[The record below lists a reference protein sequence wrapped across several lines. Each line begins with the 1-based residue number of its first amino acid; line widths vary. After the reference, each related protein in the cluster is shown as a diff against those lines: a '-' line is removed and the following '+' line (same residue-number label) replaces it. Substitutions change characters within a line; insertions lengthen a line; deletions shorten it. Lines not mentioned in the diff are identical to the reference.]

1 MREIDVFFSVQAWE
15 LAGIE
20 AILVEKLKKVIDP
33 LQKSVDS
40 LLAKVSA
47 YEKEITLP
55 KEENVVL

>member
-1 MREIDVFFSVQAWE
+1 M
-15 LAGIE
+15 AGIE

>member
-1 MREIDVFFSVQAWE
+1 M
-15 LAGIE
+15 AGIE

-47 YEKEITLP
+47 YEKEITRP

>member
-20 AILVEKLKKVIDP
+20 AVLVEKLKKVIDP

-55 KEENVVL
+55 KEVNVVL

>member
-1 MREIDVFFSVQAWE
+1 MREIDVFFSAQAWE

-20 AILVEKLKKVIDP
+20 EILVEKLKKVIDP